1 MPDPARGPTAR
12 HASAQQTTARRT
24 TLLTA
29 ALCYLVAALE
39 GLDLQA
45 AGVAAPKLAPAM
57 GLSSD
62 QLGWFFSASTFG
74 LMLGA
79 AIGGRLSDRFG
90 RKAVL
95 VASVVVFGLLSL
107 ATAFSPNLEILV
119 LTRFLTGVGL
129 GGALPNLVALV
140 VENAPPERKNA
151 AVGLLYAGLPTGG
164 ATASLISLLGR
175 HDNWQEIFVVGG
187 VAPLV
192 AAPVLA
198 LLLPDSRQQADAKAT
213 EGALR
218 PAGVAFTLLGEGRA
232 ARTLLL
238 WLGFFLAL
246 LTFYLLLNWLP
257 TLLIGRGLP
266 RPDAALVQ
274 LAFNV
279 MGALASIVTG
289 RLMDRADLRTMTT
302 ATFLLAIGSLILLA
316 VTPAHLT
323 ACLLSGAIVGGA
335 MSATQALLYA
345 VTPANYPTAIRG
357 TGVGAAVAVGRLG
370 SAAGPLLAGAL
381 LGVGRTPREVLTFMA
396 PTMLLSALAIV
407 LLAAL
412 MARAQRALH
421 A

>member
-1 MPDPARGPTAR
+1 MSDPARGLA
-12 HASAQQTTARRT
+12 ARRT

-74 LMLGA
+74 LMVGA
-79 AIGGRLSDRFG
+79 ALGGRLSDRFG

-95 VASVVVFGLLSL
+95 IGSVVVFGLLSL
-107 ATAFSPNLEILV
+107 ATAFAPSFEALLAA
-119 LTRFLTGVGL
+119 RFLTGVGL

-140 VENAPPERKNA
+140 SENAPPERKNA

-175 HDNWQEIFVVGG
+175 HDNWQEIFIVGG

-192 AAPVLA
+192 VAPVLA
-198 LLLPDSRQQADAKAT
+198 LLLPDSRQQAAAKAA

-218 PAGVAFTLLGEGRA
+218 PSGVAFTLLGEGRA

-238 WLGFFLAL
+238 WTGFFLAL

-274 LAFNV
+274 VAFNIT
-279 MGALASIVTG
+279 GALASIVTG
-289 RLMDRADLRTMTT
+289 ALMDRISLRRMTT
-302 ATFLLAIGSLILLA
+302 VTFLLAIGGLALLA
-316 VTPAHLT
+316 VTPPELA
-323 ACLLSGAIVGGA
+323 ACLVSGAVVGGT

-357 TGVGAAVAVGRLG
+357 TGVGAAVSVGRLG

-381 LGVGRTPREVLTFMA
+381 LGVGKTPREVLAVMA

-412 MARAQRALH
+412 MARAGRDA
-421 A
+421 APVAP